1 MKLPLGES
9 LIDVRVCIDC
19 GNSDSF
25 QYFICF
31 NCKKDICFRCFR
43 KPVHFICPYRGHIDE
58 SRRFHLISCCCRC
71 QRCMSVR
78 MTYSYLR
85 LWCRYQQFCSTCKSN
100 FDVDNLLD
108 R

>member
-1 MKLPLGES
+1 MKVPLGES

-19 GNSDSF
+19 GHSDSF

-43 KPVHFICPYRGHIDE
+43 KPVHFICPYSPHYCDH
-58 SRRFHLISCCCRC
+58 RRFHLISRCCRC
-71 QRCMSVR
+71 QRCASVR
-78 MTYSYLR
+78 SCYSYLR
-85 LWCRYQQFCSTCKSN
+85 SWCRYQQFCSTCKNN
-100 FDVDNLLD
+100 FDVDHFVD